1 MAYVK
6 HPLIGDP
13 LYGGSF
19 KLTKAATE
27 HLTATLRAFKRQAL
41 HAEKLS
47 FVHPVS
53 GETLSFESPLP
64 QDMIDLMAS
73 LREDTRAFNAA

>member
-19 KLTKAATE
+19 KLPKGATPE
-27 HLTATLRAFKRQAL
+27 LADALRGFKRQAL
-41 HAEKLS
+41 HAEKLA
-47 FVHPVS
+47 FTHPVS
-53 GETLSFESPLP
+53 GETIETVAAIPA
-64 QDMIDLMAS
+64 DMQALIAV
-73 LREDTRAFNAA
+73 LRADSAAYKA

>member
-1 MAYVK
+1 VK

-19 KLTKAATE
+19 KLPKAATE
-27 HLTATLRAFKRQAL
+27 ALTTTLRGFKRQAL
-41 HAEKLS
+41 HAEKLA

-64 QDMIDLMAS
+64 DDIVALIS
-73 LREDTRAFNAA
+73 TLRDDTRAFNAA

>member
-1 MAYVK
+1 
-6 HPLIGDP
+6 
-13 LYGGSF
+13 
-19 KLTKAATE
+19 
-27 HLTATLRAFKRQAL
+27 LRGFKRQAL

-64 QDMIDLMAS
+64 QDMINLMAS

>member
-1 MAYVK
+1 MAHIK

-19 KLTKAATE
+19 KLPKGATPE
-27 HLTATLRAFKRQAL
+27 LTEALRGFKRQAL
-41 HAEKLS
+41 HAEKLA

-53 GETLSFESPLP
+53 GETISTESPIP
-64 QDMIDLMAS
+64 ADMQALIAS
-73 LREDTRAFNAA
+73 LRADTAAYKA